1 MNAIYDSK
9 EKLDLLM
16 QLVMKMSGEDL
27 CDFTPISVTMDYIS
41 HWQIPVSWKRH
52 DTKAVLCVNL
62 KHKLTK
68 DIVHLAC
75 SLGSMDVRFCE
86 GAAKSPAWHSMKF
99 SQNNY
104 DFVNVCKTLRQKFAA
119 YALFTGNVQI
129 IKAVLASEKVE
140 PVVVGGCFGYVLSL
154 DREKELRLFLVADYG
169 VCRQPFR
176 IIEDADI
183 EQFLPPMAW
192 VEALP
197 QKADRH
203 FFYFDGKVFIR
214 RFGKYVTAREAMEI
228 VQRETLEKGTVLYKN
243 PIGVYYKKIPFWL
256 IGGIEKDGY
265 RFFNAVSLDTG
276 AMTCIGAEESATD
289 LCLAF
294 AGDRLFYID

>member
-16 QLVMKMSGEDL
+16 RLVMKMSGEDL

-41 HWQIPVSWKRH
+41 RWQIPDSWKRH
-52 DTKAVLCVNL
+52 DTKAALCVNL

-68 DIVHLAC
+68 DVVRLAC
-75 SLGSMDVRFCE
+75 YLDSMEVRFCE
-86 GAAKSPAWHSMKF
+86 GSAKTPVLKNVKLSR
-99 SQNNY
+99 Y
-104 DFVNVCKTLRQKFAA
+104 GYEFVNCCKTLWQKFAA
-119 YALFTGNVQI
+119 YALLTGNVQI

-183 EQFLPPMAW
+183 EQFLPSMAW

-197 QKADRH
+197 QKTDRH
-203 FFYFDGKVFIR
+203 FFYFDGEVFIR
-214 RFGKYVTAREAMEI
+214 RFGKYVTDREAMEI
-228 VQRETLEKGTVLYKN
+228 AQRETLEKGTVLYKN

>member
-9 EKLDLLM
+9 EKLGLLM

-27 CDFTPISVTMDYIS
+27 CDFTPISVATDY
-41 HWQIPVSWKRH
+41 VSRWRGFSFAV
-52 DTKAVLCVNL
+52 AVLYVNL

-75 SLGSMDVRFCE
+75 YLNHMDVRFFE
-86 GAAKSPAWHSMKF
+86 GEAPHPILKSV
-99 SQNNY
+99 QIGLNNY
-104 DFVNVCKTLRQKFAA
+104 DFVNACKTLWQKFAA

-154 DREKELRLFLVADYG
+154 DREKELSLFLVADYG
-169 VCRQPFR
+169 GCRQPFR

-183 EQFLPPMAW
+183 EQFLPPMPW

-197 QKADRH
+197 QRTDRH
-203 FFYFDGKVFIR
+203 FFYFDGKVFTR
-214 RFGKYVTAREAMEI
+214 RFGKYVTDREAMEI
-228 VQRETLEKGTVLYKN
+228 AQRETLEKGTVLYKN
-243 PIGVYYKKIPFWL
+243 PVGVYYKKIPFWL

-276 AMTCIGAEESATD
+276 AMTCIGQEDAGFN
-289 LCLAF
+289 LRLAF
-294 AGDRLFYID
+294 AGDRLFYVD